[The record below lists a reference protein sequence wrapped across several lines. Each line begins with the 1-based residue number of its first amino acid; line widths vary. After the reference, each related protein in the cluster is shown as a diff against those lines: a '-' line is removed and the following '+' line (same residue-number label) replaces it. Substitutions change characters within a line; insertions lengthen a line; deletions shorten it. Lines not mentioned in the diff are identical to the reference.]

1 MGRTSD
7 ERVTK
12 RVKGGKK
19 KEKREIKEEVEG

>member
-12 RVKGGKK
+12 RVKSGKK
-19 KEKREIKEEVEG
+19 KEEREIKEEVEG